1 MFAPLFVLLVVV
13 ILSCANAALNTT
25 KSGLPTVATLNIPQ
39 YLGLWYQVYA
49 DPAVVASFEKGTQ
62 CATAKYGDNGDGTI
76 SVHNYATYTD
86 SGAIYTIDGYAYQKD
101 ASAPGK
107 LMVHFSS
114 SDAFPFDAPYWV
126 VSLGPVVNN
135 QYDYAIVT
143 DNFSAYLFVLARD
156 VSTYY
161 SKYDAD
167 VQKQLAAFGFS
178 GLTKPIKTY
187 HGADCVYES
196 TTRKAEMFATEQK
209 RIAAEKAKK

>member
-1 MFAPLFVLLVVV
+1 MFATLFVLLVVV
-13 ILSCANAALNTT
+13 ILSSVNAALNATIA
-25 KSGLPTVATLNIPQ
+25 KLPTVPTLNVPQ

-62 CATAKYGDNGDGTI
+62 CATAKYGDNGDGTL

-86 SGAIYTIDGYAYQKD
+86 TGTPYVSDGYAYQKD
-101 ASAPGK
+101 VADPGK

-143 DNFSAYLFVLARD
+143 DNLSLYLFVLTRD
-156 VSTYY
+156 VATYY
-161 SKYDAD
+161 AKYDAD
-167 VQKQLAAFGFS
+167 VQKQLTAFGFS
-178 GLTKPIKTY
+178 GLTKPVQTY
-187 HGADCVYES
+187 HGSDCVYES
-196 TTRKAEMFATEQK
+196 TTRKAEMHATEQK